1 MFQFFN
7 LTQNSFEWH
16 EHRKK
21 YINASE
27 VAAIM
32 GLNPFESE
40 KSIFRRKLFNE
51 KIKENK
57 AIIHGRNLE
66 PEAREFFNNVNKSN
80 FKPVVFVKEFFSASL
95 DGWDKFFQ
103 SILEIKC
110 PISLDTKVWNN
121 FFFNDVVPIYYYA
134 QIQAQLYCAEVE
146 KAFFLVYLNYQNAK
160 IKEIK
165 KDLVFINKMYE
176 KCRFFYFLLEEARQ
190 ILYQL

>member
-1 MFQFFN
+1 MFQIFN
-7 LTQNSFEWH
+7 LEQNSFEWH

-27 VAAIM
+27 VASIM

-57 AIIHGRNLE
+57 AILHGRKLE
-66 PEAREFFNNVNKSN
+66 PEARKFFNIVNKSN

-95 DGWDKFFQ
+95 DGWDQVFQ

-110 PISLDTKVWNN
+110 PISLDTRIWNN
-121 FFFNDVVPIYYYA
+121 FFINDIIPIYYYA
-134 QIQAQLYCAEVE
+134 QIQAQLYCSEVE
-146 KAFFLVYLNYQNAK
+146 KAFFLVYRTYQNAK

-165 KDLVFINKMYE
+165 KDLDFINKMYE
-176 KCRFFYFLLEEARQ
+176 KCRVFYFLLEEARQ